1 MTDSRQR
8 PVLPAGLYAIVD
20 DASPQAPLA
29 LVRAVLRGGA
39 KVVQL
44 RFKQSGSR
52 ALVEAARA
60 ALPLCRA
67 AGALL
72 FLNDRPDLARLVGAD
87 GVHLG
92 QDDLPLAEA
101 RRILGPGPLL
111 GLSTHGDAEID
122 AALAQGADCLGFGP
136 VFATATKSAT
146 APGSAPLPQPHGI
159 AGLSRAVARARG
171 TPVIAIGGLTA
182 GRAAAVGGTG
192 AHCLAAI
199 SELCH
204 AADPEQAARAL
215 LEAFEQGR
223 RALAAVQAAAAVA
236 GGPHVS

>member
-1 MTDSRQR
+1 MTDSRPR
-8 PVLPAGLYAIVD
+8 PVLPSGLYAIID
-20 DASPQAPLA
+20 DASPHAPLA

-39 KVVQL
+39 RVVQL
-44 RFKQSGSR
+44 RFKQTGSR

-60 ALPLCRA
+60 ALPLCRE

-72 FLNDRPDLARLVGAD
+72 FLNDRPDLALLVGAD

-111 GLSTHGDAEID
+111 GLSTHSDAELD
-122 AALAQGADCLGFGP
+122 AALAQGADCVGFGP
-136 VFATATKSAT
+136 VFATATKAAT
-146 APGSAPLPQPHGI
+146 DRGSTPLPPPHGL
-159 AGLSRAVARARG
+159 AGLALAVARARG
-171 TPVIAIGGLTA
+171 TPVIAIGGLGA
-182 GRAAAVGGTG
+182 GTAAAVGGAG

-199 SELCH
+199 AEVCH
-204 AADPEQAARAL
+204 AADPELAARAL
-215 LEAFEQGR
+215 VQGFTQGR
-223 RALAAVQAAAAVA
+223 NARGAVQQAAARA